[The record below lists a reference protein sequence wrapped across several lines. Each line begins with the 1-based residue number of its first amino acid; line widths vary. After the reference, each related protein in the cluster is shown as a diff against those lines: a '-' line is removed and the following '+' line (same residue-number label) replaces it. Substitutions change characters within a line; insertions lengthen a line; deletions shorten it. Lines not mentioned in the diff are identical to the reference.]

1 MLRYSSR
8 RQFNFISRKRENKR
22 KHDIDKIRAD
32 AETRREEAYNKKHGK
47 LNEKKYLSQKDH
59 LRKYFVIE

>member
-1 MLRYSSR
+1 MLKYSSR

-32 AETRREEAYNKKHGK
+32 AETRREEAYNK
-47 LNEKKYLSQKDH
+47 NM
-59 LRKYFVIE
+59 VN